1 MRRVPTRVTTRTS
14 YIWDEVRWD
23 VKFASIFANG
33 PDGVIAIDVER
44 LSRTERLEDGATRL
58 PAGIEGSPVGTA

>member
-1 MRRVPTRVTTRTS
+1 MS

-44 LSRTERLEDGATRL
+44 LSRTERLDEGATRT
-58 PAGIEGSPVGTA
+58 PAASELQTASASSS